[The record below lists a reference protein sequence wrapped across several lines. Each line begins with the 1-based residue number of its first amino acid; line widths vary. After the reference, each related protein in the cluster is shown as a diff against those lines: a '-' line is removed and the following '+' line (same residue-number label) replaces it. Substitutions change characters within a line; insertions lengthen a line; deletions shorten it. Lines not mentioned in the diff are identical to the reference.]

1 MFINSTMLAEIQ
13 QDQILKECTYQ
24 TSRSGG
30 KGGQNVNKVET
41 KVEIAFDFEQSF
53 VLTRLQKDMILAKSN
68 RVINGSVLKVS
79 AAKHRTQL
87 ANKQEAQ
94 DKLIR
99 HLQSLLKPRIKR
111 LATKPTKASKQ
122 RKLND
127 KKALSE
133 KKSMR
138 RKES

>member
-1 MFINSTMLAEIQ
+1 
-13 QDQILKECTYQ
+13 
-24 TSRSGG
+24 
-30 KGGQNVNKVET
+30 
-41 KVEIAFDFEQSF
+41 
-53 VLTRLQKDMILAKSN
+53 
-68 RVINGSVLKVS
+68 VLKVS

-138 RKES
+138 RKVS

>member
-1 MFINSTMLAEIQ
+1 MLAEFQ

-41 KVEIAFDFEQSF
+41 KVEITFDIEQSF
-53 VLTRLQKDMILAKSN
+53 VLTRQQKDIILAKSN
-68 RVINGSVLKVS
+68 RLVNDTIIKFS
-79 AAKHRTQL
+79 ATEHRTQL

-94 DKLIR
+94 KKLIKY
-99 HLQSLLKPRIKR
+99 LQSLLKPKIKR

-122 RKLND
+122 RKLKD

-133 KKSMR
+133 KKNMR
-138 RKES
+138 RKLD

>member
-1 MFINSTMLAEIQ
+1 MLADYQ
-13 QDQILKECTYQ
+13 QTQILKELTYH

-41 KVEIAFDFEQSF
+41 KVEIAFDVEQSLA
-53 VLTRLQKDMILAKSN
+53 LTLQQKAIILAKSN
-68 RVINGSVLKVS
+68 KLINGSILKVS
-79 AAKHRTQL
+79 SSEHRTQL

-94 DKLIR
+94 MKLIKYI
-99 HLQSLLKPRIKR
+99 QSLLKPKLKR
-111 LATKPTKASKQ
+111 RPTTPTKASKM

-138 RKES
+138 RKLD

>member
-1 MFINSTMLAEIQ
+1 MLAEFQ

-41 KVEIAFDFEQSF
+41 KVEITFDIEQSF
-53 VLTRLQKDMILAKSN
+53 VLTRQQKDIILAKSN
-68 RVINGSVLKVS
+68 RLVNDTIIKIN
-79 AAKHRTQL
+79 ATEHRTQL

-94 DKLIR
+94 KKLIKY
-99 HLQSLLKPRIKR
+99 LQSLLKPKIKR

-122 RKLND
+122 RKLKD

-138 RKES
+138 RKLD

>member
-1 MFINSTMLAEIQ
+1 MLAEFQ
-13 QDQILKECTYQ
+13 QDQILRECTYP

-41 KVEIAFDFEQSF
+41 KVEITFGIEQSF
-53 VLTRLQKDMILAKSN
+53 VLTRQQKDIILAKSN
-68 RVINGSVLKVS
+68 RLVNDSIIKISVS
-79 AAKHRTQL
+79 EHRTQL

-94 DKLIR
+94 KKLIKY
-99 HLQSLLKPRIKR
+99 LQSLLKPKIKR

-122 RKLND
+122 KKLKD

-138 RKES
+138 RKLD

>member
-1 MFINSTMLAEIQ
+1 MFINSTMLAEFQ

-41 KVEIAFDFEQSF
+41 KVEITFDIEQSF
-53 VLTRLQKDMILAKSN
+53 VLTRQQKDIILAKSN
-68 RVINGSVLKVS
+68 RLVNDTIIKIN
-79 AAKHRTQL
+79 ATEHRTQL

-94 DKLIR
+94 KKLIKY
-99 HLQSLLKPRIKR
+99 LQSLLKPKIKR

-122 RKLND
+122 RKLKD

-138 RKES
+138 RKLD